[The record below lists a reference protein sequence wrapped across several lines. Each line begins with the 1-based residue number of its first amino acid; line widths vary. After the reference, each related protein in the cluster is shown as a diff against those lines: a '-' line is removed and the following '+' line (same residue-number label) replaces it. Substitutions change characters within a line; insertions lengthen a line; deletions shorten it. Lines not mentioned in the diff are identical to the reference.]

1 MFNQP
6 TVKTTRREAILK
18 LIHTKVK
25 ERRLEA
31 TMGDSMNPPKR
42 GLNGSTDTGLNL
54 LMQMPDEAN
63 FKESV
68 RYR

>member
-1 MFNQP
+1 
-6 TVKTTRREAILK
+6 
-18 LIHTKVK
+18 
-25 ERRLEA
+25 
-31 TMGDSMNPPKR
+31 MGDSMNPPKR

-68 RYR
+68 RYRWKVDSLPTN